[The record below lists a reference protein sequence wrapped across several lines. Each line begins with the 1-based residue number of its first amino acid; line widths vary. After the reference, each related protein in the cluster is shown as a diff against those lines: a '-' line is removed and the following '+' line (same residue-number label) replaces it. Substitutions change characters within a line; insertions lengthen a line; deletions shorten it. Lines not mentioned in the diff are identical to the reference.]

1 MGLVTFGDPDT
12 LLLKQTLVPYWMC
25 CRLKLCKI
33 TLNPYFKMFLNLES
47 GEVEVLEII
56 LKVPDRE
63 GCQEMRGKS
72 KKEGKGKALPF

>member
-1 MGLVTFGDPDT
+1 
-12 LLLKQTLVPYWMC
+12 
-25 CRLKLCKI
+25 
-33 TLNPYFKMFLNLES
+33 MFLNLES